1 MQKAC
6 RHTTAGAPT
15 ACRQAVSGTFSL
27 LCSRFFSPFLH
38 STGSLSVSREYLALR
53 DGPRCFTQNFSCSA
67 LLRVCTRTSPPLRV
81 QVSHL
86 LWTDFPDSF
95 HSLQL
100 MLFVVHPSTPDLPKQ
115 FRFGLFRVRSPLLA
129 ESLLFSLPAGTEMFQ
144 FPAFAFLAEWQAFN
158 LPGCPIRTSADQGLF
173 APPRGFSQLIT
184 SFFASESLG
193 IHRLPFLT
201 FFFRPTVS
209 SLRHEGGWICAA
221 GRSIF
226 SLLVF
231 DLLYFVSFSKLSNM
245 SKISFFVE
253 NNGFEPLTL
262 CVQSR
267 CSSQLS

>member
-6 RHTTAGAPT
+6 RHIIADAPT

-67 LLRVCTRTSPPLRV
+67 LLRDCTRTSRPLRV

-86 LWTDFPDSF
+86 LWTDFPVTF
-95 HSLQL
+95 HSLSL

-173 APPRGFSQLIT
+173 ALPAAFRSLSRPSSPPR
-184 SFFASESLG
+184 A
-193 IHRLPFLT
+193 
-201 FFFRPTVS
+201 
-209 SLRHEGGWICAA
+209 
-221 GRSIF
+221 
-226 SLLVF
+226 
-231 DLLYFVSFSKLSNM
+231 
-245 SKISFFVE
+245 
-253 NNGFEPLTL
+253 
-262 CVQSR
+262 
-267 CSSQLS
+267 

>member
-6 RHTTAGAPT
+6 RHTLSDAPT
-15 ACRQAVSGTFSL
+15 ACRQTVSGTFSL

-67 LLRVCTRTSPPLRV
+67 LLRDCTRDICSFRV
-81 QVSHL
+81 PVFHL
-86 LWTDFPDSF
+86 LRTAFPGTF
-95 HSLQL
+95 HSQTHV
-100 MLFVVHPSTPDLPKQ
+100 LFIVPPSTPDLPKQ
-115 FRFGLFRVRSPLLA
+115 IRFGLFRVRSPLLA

-144 FPAFAFLAEWQAFN
+144 FPAFAFLSECQVFY
-158 LPGCPIRTSADQGLF
+158 LTGCPIRTSLDQRLF
-173 APPRGFSQLIT
+173 APPQGFSQLIT

-201 FFFRPTVS
+201 FFFPVFPSAYRF
-209 SLRHEGGWICAA
+209 RDD
-221 GRSIF
+221 RSIF
-226 SLLVF
+226 SLLVIF
-231 DLLYFVSFSKLSNM
+231 DLLFLRFFFRSCPICQRSL
-245 SKISFFVE
+245 FFVE